1 MQKGRPYERNG
12 INLDPIKSQMQCI
25 WPFTTFSVRD
35 GALNY
40 GDFCSQI
47 VYGRVH

>member
-1 MQKGRPYERNG
+1 MQKGLPYERNG
-12 INLDPIKSQMQCI
+12 INLDPIKGQMQCI
-25 WPFTTFSVRD
+25 WPLTTFSVRD